1 MTVYVLIANDEEK
14 VKECIVLEDLD
25 DANKFFNKLKTIY
38 GGENVAM
45 FSRMVNDIPY
55 VRLKKALQEIKQ

>member
-25 DANKFFNKLKTIY
+25 DANKFFHELKIIY

-45 FSRMVNDIPY
+45 FSKMVNDIPY
-55 VRLKKALQEIKQ
+55 VRLKKALKEIKQ

>member
-25 DANKFFNKLKTIY
+25 DANKFFNKLKNIY
-38 GGENVAM
+38 GGANVAM

-55 VRLKKALQEIKQ
+55 VRIKKALQEIEQ

>member
-25 DANKFFNKLKTIY
+25 DANKFFNKLKLIY
-38 GGENVAM
+38 GGANVAM

-55 VRLKKALQEIKQ
+55 VRLKKALQEIEQ